1 MNIHK
6 KNPSNLLARKCIA
19 AALSQL
25 LKEKSFSSITVSEL
39 TKKAGVSRMT
49 YYRNY
54 SSKEDIFEA
63 YLEDALIFYDKDIQA
78 LPIKGNY
85 YDVSNLTHYFT
96 YVKKH
101 HEFLDNLFKC
111 GYGHFFLNAIDQ
123 YVMYRWKKEDDSLD
137 HIYRLHAFSGALY
150 NSYIHWSLGGARESP
165 EEMAKALRLVFAD
178 T

>member
-1 MNIHK
+1 MK
-6 KNPSNLLARKCIA
+6 VLLLNGSPRKEGCTYT
-19 AALSQL
+19 ALC
-25 LKEKSFSSITVSEL
+25 EV
-39 TKKAGVSRMT
+39 AGVLNANGIET
-49 YYRNY
+49 
-54 SSKEDIFEA
+54 EIF
-63 YLEDALIFYDKDIQA
+63 QA
-78 LPIKGNY
+78 GDP
-85 YDVSNLTHYFT
+85 S

-111 GYGHFFLNAIDQ
+111 GYGHLFLNAIDQ

>member
-101 HEFLDNLFKC
+101 HEFLDNLFK
-111 GYGHFFLNAIDQ
+111 
-123 YVMYRWKKEDDSLD
+123 
-137 HIYRLHAFSGALY
+137 
-150 NSYIHWSLGGARESP
+150 WSPFP
-165 EEMAKALRLVFAD
+165 ECH
-178 T
+178 

>member
-63 YLEDALIFYDKDIQA
+63 YLEDALI
-78 LPIKGNY
+78 
-85 YDVSNLTHYFT
+85 T

-111 GYGHFFLNAIDQ
+111 GYGHLFLNAIDQ

>member
-1 MNIHK
+1 MCPTKILRE
-6 KNPSNLLARKCIA
+6 LLFLCN
-19 AALSQL
+19 
-25 LKEKSFSSITVSEL
+25 SSPTCRGRRIL
-39 TKKAGVSRMT
+39 AI
-49 YYRNY
+49 Y
-54 SSKEDIFEA
+54 
-63 YLEDALIFYDKDIQA
+63 
-78 LPIKGNY
+78 
-85 YDVSNLTHYFT
+85 

-111 GYGHFFLNAIDQ
+111 GYGHLFLNAIDQ